1 MKQTFHKK
9 VVFLLSQEGQ
19 HRNYVSN
26 LIQEPDKDDPRQT
39 KIDFEFDDDVQ
50 KAMPLTDKESKSVAA
65 LLIQPFYQNAKNRG
79 LDHNDAIDF
88 VQHLVGIDKVN
99 VTLEMQNENGK
110 LTESDQSHWDDMVES
125 LSD

>member
-1 MKQTFHKK
+1 MQ
-9 VVFLLSQEGQ
+9 
-19 HRNYVSN
+19 
-26 LIQEPDKDDPRQT
+26 
-39 KIDFEFDDDVQ
+39 
-50 KAMPLTDKESKSVAA
+50 
-65 LLIQPFYQNAKNRG
+65 KNRG

>member
-50 KAMPLTDKESKSVAA
+50 KAMPLTDKDSKSVAA

-79 LDHNDAIDF
+79 LGHNDAIDF
-88 VQHLVGIDKVN
+88 VQHLVGIDEVD
-99 VTLEMQNENGK
+99 VTLEMQNQNDE
-110 LTESDQSHWDDMVES
+110 LTQKDLGDWNDLVDT
-125 LSD
+125 LSE

>member
-79 LDHNDAIDF
+79 LDHNEAIDF